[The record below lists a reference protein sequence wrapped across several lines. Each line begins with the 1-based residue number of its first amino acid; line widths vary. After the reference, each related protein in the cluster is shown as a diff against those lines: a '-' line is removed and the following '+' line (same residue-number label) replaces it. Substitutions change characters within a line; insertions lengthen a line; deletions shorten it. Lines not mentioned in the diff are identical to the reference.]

1 LLSRATKD
9 IDLFLKRFFYFVVC
23 VLNCFCD
30 FFDLFVGQF
39 FVFKFFDDFWS
50 DLF

>member
-1 LLSRATKD
+1 MLGCTSED
-9 IDLFLKRFFYFVVC
+9 VDFFFKRFFYFVIC
-23 VLNCFCD
+23 ILNCFCD
-30 FFDLFVGQF
+30 FFDLFVRQF